1 MIMTH
6 IRTSLIL
13 AAGLLLTACGSATY
27 VTSGSRVLIDSR
39 YDAHPDSAAAAFI
52 APYKARVDSI
62 MNPIVGYAATDM
74 SCHQPESSQSNLYTD
89 ILVWSSSKF
98 NEHPDF
104 GVYNVGGIRA
114 ALSKGAV
121 TVGDILDTA
130 PFENKICF
138 LTLSGDK
145 VLELF
150 RQITGQGGQGLSHSV
165 RLVMDK
171 RGRLLSAKINGRD
184 VDPKA
189 SYRIVTLDYIAQG
202 NDKMEAFKAK
212 TAVVSPQSEE
222 NNVRYLI
229 MDYFR
234 TMMKE
239 GRKVES
245 KVEGRIT
252 VAPDSPTATN

>member
-52 APYKARVDSI
+52 TPYKACVDSI

-121 TVGDILDTA
+121 TVGDI
-130 PFENKICF
+130 
-138 LTLSGDK
+138 
-145 VLELF
+145 
-150 RQITGQGGQGLSHSV
+150 
-165 RLVMDK
+165 
-171 RGRLLSAKINGRD
+171 
-184 VDPKA
+184 
-189 SYRIVTLDYIAQG
+189 
-202 NDKMEAFKAK
+202 
-212 TAVVSPQSEE
+212 
-222 NNVRYLI
+222 
-229 MDYFR
+229 
-234 TMMKE
+234 
-239 GRKVES
+239 RKQYE
-245 KVEGRIT
+245 R
-252 VAPDSPTATN
+252 AL

>member
-74 SCHQPESSQSNLYTD
+74 SCHQPESSQSNLYSD

-171 RGRLLSAKINGRD
+171 HGRLLSAKINGRD
-184 VDPKA
+184 VDPKRLLPHRNPRLH
-189 SYRIVTLDYIAQG
+189 SSGQRQDGSFQG
-202 NDKMEAFKAK
+202 QDSRSL
-212 TAVVSPQSEE
+212 TAVGGEQRALPHHGLLPDNDERGPESGIEASKAVS
-222 NNVRYLI
+222 L
-229 MDYFR
+229 
-234 TMMKE
+234 
-239 GRKVES
+239 
-245 KVEGRIT
+245 
-252 VAPDSPTATN
+252 